1 MCATTTSTRE
11 KIKMNFNQSEN
22 KDDGLVAERNHL
34 LQEATLCLFDV
45 EQQNPVAMHVGY
57 SVG

>member
-1 MCATTTSTRE
+1 
-11 KIKMNFNQSEN
+11 MNFNQSEN